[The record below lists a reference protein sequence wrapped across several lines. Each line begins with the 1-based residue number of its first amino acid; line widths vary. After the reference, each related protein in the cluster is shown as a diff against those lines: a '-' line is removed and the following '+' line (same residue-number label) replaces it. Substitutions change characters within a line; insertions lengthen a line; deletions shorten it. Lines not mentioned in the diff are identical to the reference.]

1 MLNAVQYICNVTGYI
16 HIVQMRK
23 VQCAEVGCTSNAKPR
38 QITRPKKYRHI
49 LLSPS
54 LDPGGHDGEDDG
66 DKGDCLVKVPLHK
79 SNVQPCMLDKC
90 ATE

>member
-16 HIVQMRK
+16 HIVQMCK
-23 VQCAEVGCTSNAKPR
+23 SCSSNAKPR
-38 QITRPKKYRHI
+38 QITLPKKYRHI

-54 LDPGGHDGEDDG
+54 LDPGGHDEDGEDDG

>member
-1 MLNAVQYICNVTGYI
+1 MLNTVYLQCNRVYSCCANVQS
-16 HIVQMRK
+16 
-23 VQCAEVGCTSNAKPR
+23 AEVGCSSNAKPR
-38 QITRPKKYRHI
+38 QFTRPKKYRHI